1 MVVISSARRMFC
13 LLASLHR
20 GRNTNV
26 VSNLGLG
33 LTFYNQ
39 ATMLYALMQ
48 VKFHVWVVWEIRQ
61 RKCVHVRV
69 RVRMHHIEVF
79 YFYFLKYKNLNCTI
93 KVCMWVW

>member
-1 MVVISSARRMFC
+1 MVVISSARRIFC

-33 LTFYNQ
+33 LAFYNQ

-48 VKFHVWVVWEIRQ
+48 GNFHVWVVWEIRQ
-61 RKCVHVRV
+61 RKCVRV

-79 YFYFLKYKNLNCTI
+79 YFYFLIYKNLNCTI